1 VSARTAGRLAW
12 SLFGL
17 TVLSFAGAL
26 VMVFTGAGIGSGLGI
41 VLAIGVFIFA
51 FEGVGALVA
60 SRQPGNP
67 LGWIMCL
74 AGLAYALMSF
84 ADRYAQPYLDD
95 PADGLPGSVTALWAQ
110 NWGWIAAV
118 GPTATFLLLLFP
130 NGRLPSPRWRP
141 VAWLAAA
148 GLAAAVPGLAFSAGK
163 LEGYDVENPVGVPGA
178 SVVAGFAM
186 AVLFAAVIGSIASL
200 FVRWRHAHT
209 RERLQLKW
217 LSYAGGI
224 VGLGMLSIP
233 VLGAVG
239 NPSDDLTNSI
249 VSVTLAAVPVS
260 IGIAILRHGLYEID
274 VVINRTLVYLAL
286 TATLA
291 GAYLGSVLLLQL
303 VLSPSSDLAV
313 AGSTLA
319 VAALFRPLRH
329 RIQALVD
336 RRFYRRRYDAARTLE
351 RFGGRLRDEVD
362 LDSLGGE
369 LRGVVLETMQ
379 PAHVSLW
386 LREAS
391 R

>member
-1 VSARTAGRLAW
+1 MTARSASHLAW

-17 TVLSFAGAL
+17 TVVSFAGAL
-26 VMVFTGAGIGSGLGI
+26 AVALSGIGVSSGTGI
-41 VLAIGVFIFA
+41 VLAIGVFTFA
-51 FEGVGALVA
+51 FAGVGALVA
-60 SRQPGNP
+60 SKQPDNP

-84 ADRYAQPYLDD
+84 ADRYAQPYIDD
-95 PADGLPGSVTALWAQ
+95 PADGLPGSVVALWAQ

-118 GPTATFLLLLFP
+118 APAATFLLLLFP
-130 NGRLPSPRWRP
+130 NGRLPSARWRP
-141 VAWLAAA
+141 VAWVAAV
-148 GLAAAVPGLAFSAGK
+148 GLAAAMPGLAFSAGK
-163 LEGYDVENPVGVPGA
+163 LEGYDVENPLGIPGA
-178 SVVAGFAM
+178 SAVGGFGM
-186 AVLFAAVIGSIASL
+186 LLLFAAVIASIASL
-200 FVRWRHAHT
+200 FVRWRHART
-209 RERLQLKW
+209 RERQQLKW
-217 LSYAGGI
+217 LIYAGGI
-224 VGLGMLSIP
+224 VGLGVLSIP
-233 VLGAVG
+233 VLNAVG

-249 VSVTLAAVPVS
+249 VSVTLAAIPVA

-274 VVINRTLVYLAL
+274 VVINRTLVYLGL

-303 VLSPSSDLAV
+303 VLSPSSDLAI

-336 RRFYRRRYDAARTLE
+336 RRFYRRRYNAARTLE
-351 RFGGRLRDEVD
+351 RFGGRLRDEID
-362 LDSLGGE
+362 LDSLAGE
-369 LRGVVLETMQ
+369 LSAVVADTMQ

-386 LREAS
+386 VRP